1 MLDVWIEFG
10 GLAGQLNHLSIV
22 LRLAVKGNLTLSL
35 IYDQELKK
43 HAHRLDRRL
52 EGDVDSFQSFSQEND
67 EIERNIKTEWGKTKS
82 KKTALS
88 EKAWN
93 GKKGAKGGK
102 GQQRPD
108 SWLLYQQ
115 PQQQQPHQFQ
125 QKGFEGKGKGGK

>member
-1 MLDVWIEFG
+1 MPRGPYRYLDR
-10 GLAGQLNHLSIV
+10 LSIA
-22 LRLAVKGNLTLSL
+22 LRSAVTENGTLFL
-35 IYDQELKK
+35 IYDYDQEPKQ
-43 HAHRLDRRL
+43 HAQRHARRR
-52 EGDVDSFQSFSQEND
+52 EEEVDSPQRFSQEND